1 MALTSWPCQQ
11 GWPCAPSSAAAWAP
25 SPRCCSTLLP
35 TRPSRGTVPTSAG
48 STSTWST
55 PTASSGDGDGV
66 GGWLGARGKGLG
78 LSKGVSPCRRFIS
91 AACCVPEPEER
102 FDMDEYSEMV
112 AVAKPVIYI
121 TVGELINTH
130 KVRA

>member
-1 MALTSWPCQQ
+1 MASGWEGGYEPVVGFLELTEEV
-11 GWPCAPSSAAAWAP
+11 
-25 SPRCCSTLLP
+25 LL
-35 TRPSRGTVPTSAG
+35 
-48 STSTWST
+48 
-55 PTASSGDGDGV
+55 
-66 GGWLGARGKGLG
+66 
-78 LSKGVSPCRRFIS
+78 CRRFIS

-102 FDMDEYSEMV
+102 FNVDEYSEMV